1 VFENRMVRYFLR
13 FIPALAET
21 VMLGKVLWHVRQWPD
36 AAGGFDR
43 IVLDLP
49 ATGHALTLLGVPRSL
64 LSALPSGPMASE
76 AVWMQ
81 GLLTD
86 PMVTA
91 AVLVSL
97 PEELP
102 VNETLELAQALRTEL
117 QIRIGAVVLNQAV
130 RPRFGPADLASLSG
144 RPGLSRLAQTSEE
157 DARRTEQAL
166 ERLRAVDAPLVQLP
180 RRCPGGGAPVSGP
193 SLEEVLRRRRVLVCV
208 GAGGVGKTTLA
219 AAVAMRAAALGRS
232 ALVCTIDPARR
243 LANALGLTWLGN
255 APTEVQPE
263 VLSGAGIHL
272 AAPLQAMMLDLKA
285 SWDDLIQQQAPPG
298 QRERILKNRF
308 YQTLSTVLAGS
319 QEYIALERLGQLRE
333 RSEAELIVLDTPPTA
348 HALDFLDAPSRILD
362 FLDNEAARWLLDP
375 ALRASRLSLRLAL
388 WGGGVAAKTIGRII
402 GGDTLEELAAFLA
415 AVSGMNER
423 FRERA
428 RAVRALLASPE
439 TGFLLVAGASPE
451 RREEALRFHA
461 VLGER
466 GLQRDGVVVNR
477 VQEEPPASAD
487 SELDGLSEPLRGT
500 LVRTLVEARA
510 LADRDRVSVRLLRE
524 GTAPVPLVAVP
535 RFSDEIHDLR
545 ALWRAGSY
553 LLGEAAIL

>member
-1 VFENRMVRYFLR
+1 
-13 FIPALAET
+13 
-21 VMLGKVLWHVRQWPD
+21 
-36 AAGGFDR
+36 
-43 IVLDLP
+43 
-49 ATGHALTLLGVPRSL
+49 
-64 LSALPSGPMASE
+64 
-76 AVWMQ
+76 
-81 GLLTD
+81 
-86 PMVTA
+86 
-91 AVLVSL
+91 
-97 PEELP
+97 
-102 VNETLELAQALRTEL
+102 
-117 QIRIGAVVLNQAV
+117 
-130 RPRFGPADLASLSG
+130 
-144 RPGLSRLAQTSEE
+144 
-157 DARRTEQAL
+157 
-166 ERLRAVDAPLVQLP
+166 
-180 RRCPGGGAPVSGP
+180 VSGP
-193 SLEEVLRRRRVLVCV
+193 SLEEVLRTRRVLVCV

-263 VLSGAGIHL
+263 VLAGAGITL
-272 AAPLQAMMLDLKA
+272 QAPLQAMMLDLKA
-285 SWDDLIQQQAPPG
+285 SWDELIQRQAPPA
-298 QRERILKNRF
+298 QRERILQNRF

-375 ALRASRLSLRLAL
+375 ALRASRISLRLAR

-402 GGDTLEELAAFLA
+402 GGDTLEELATFLG
-415 AVSGMNER
+415 AVSGMNEN

-428 RAVRALLASPE
+428 RAVRSLLSSPE

-451 RREEALRFHA
+451 RRDEALRFQA

-477 VQEEPPASAD
+477 VQEEPPASAER
-487 SELDGLSEPLRGT
+487 ELAGLQGPLRAT
-500 LVRTLVEARA
+500 LARTLAETRA
-510 LADRDRVSVRLLRE
+510 LADRDRLSVRLLRE
-524 GTAPVPLVAVP
+524 GVAPVPLIAVP
-535 RFSDEIHDLR
+535 RFSSEIHDLR

>member
-1 VFENRMVRYFLR
+1 
-13 FIPALAET
+13 
-21 VMLGKVLWHVRQWPD
+21 
-36 AAGGFDR
+36 
-43 IVLDLP
+43 
-49 ATGHALTLLGVPRSL
+49 
-64 LSALPSGPMASE
+64 
-76 AVWMQ
+76 
-81 GLLTD
+81 
-86 PMVTA
+86 
-91 AVLVSL
+91 
-97 PEELP
+97 
-102 VNETLELAQALRTEL
+102 
-117 QIRIGAVVLNQAV
+117 
-130 RPRFGPADLASLSG
+130 
-144 RPGLSRLAQTSEE
+144 
-157 DARRTEQAL
+157 
-166 ERLRAVDAPLVQLP
+166 
-180 RRCPGGGAPVSGP
+180 VSGP

-255 APTEVQPE
+255 SPTEVSPE
-263 VLSGAGIHL
+263 VLARAGITL
-272 AAPLQAMMLDLKA
+272 RAPLQAMMLDLKA
-285 SWDDLIQQQAPPG
+285 SWDELIQRQAPPA
-298 QRERILKNRF
+298 QRDRILKNRF
-308 YQTLSTVLAGS
+308 YQTLSTALAGS
-319 QEYIALERLGQLRE
+319 QEYIALERLGQLRD

-375 ALRASRLSLRLAL
+375 ALRASRISLRLAL

-415 AVSGMNER
+415 AVSGMNEG

-428 RAVRALLASPE
+428 RAVRALLSSPE

-451 RREEALRFHA
+451 RRGEALRFHA
-461 VLGER
+461 VLGDR

-487 SELDGLSEPLRGT
+487 AELEGIAEPLRGA
-500 LVRTLVEARA
+500 LVRTLGEAHA
-510 LADRDRVSVRLLRE
+510 LAGRDLESVHLLRE
-524 GTAPVPLVAVP
+524 GTAPVPLIAVP
-535 RFSDEIHDLR
+535 RFSTEIHDLR

>member
-1 VFENRMVRYFLR
+1 
-13 FIPALAET
+13 
-21 VMLGKVLWHVRQWPD
+21 
-36 AAGGFDR
+36 
-43 IVLDLP
+43 
-49 ATGHALTLLGVPRSL
+49 
-64 LSALPSGPMASE
+64 
-76 AVWMQ
+76 
-81 GLLTD
+81 
-86 PMVTA
+86 
-91 AVLVSL
+91 
-97 PEELP
+97 
-102 VNETLELAQALRTEL
+102 VN
-117 QIRIGAVVLNQAV
+117 
-130 RPRFGPADLASLSG
+130 
-144 RPGLSRLAQTSEE
+144 
-157 DARRTEQAL
+157 
-166 ERLRAVDAPLVQLP
+166 
-180 RRCPGGGAPVSGP
+180 GP
-193 SLEEVLRRRRVLVCV
+193 SLEEVLRHRRVLVCV

-255 APTEVQPE
+255 APTEVSAD
-263 VLSGAGIHL
+263 VLAGAGIRL

-285 SWDDLIQQQAPPG
+285 SWDELIQRQAPPG
-298 QRERILKNRF
+298 QRDRILQNRF
-308 YQTLSTVLAGS
+308 YQTLSTALAGS
-319 QEYIALERLGQLRE
+319 QEYIALERLGQLRD
-333 RSEAELIVLDTPPTA
+333 RSDVQLIVLDTPPTA

-375 ALRASRLSLRLAL
+375 ALRASRLSLRLAH

-402 GGDTLEELAAFLA
+402 GGDTLEELAAFLG
-415 AVSGMNER
+415 AVSGMNQG

-461 VLGER
+461 VLGDR

-477 VQEEPPASAD
+477 VQEQPPASAET
-487 SELDGLSEPLRGT
+487 ELEGLPEPLRGA
-500 LVRTLVEARA
+500 LARTLGEARA
-510 LADRDRVSVRLLRE
+510 LAERDRLSVRLLRD

-535 RFSDEIHDLR
+535 RFPSEIHDLR